1 MAKLMSLRK
10 CFFALLIALGSTS
23 NLVAQYFE
31 HSSSTYLQA
40 GLGFYPYLTYG
51 SAVDASLAS
60 TSRFQL
66 DLNVHLGWAITRSL
80 YLAGGYDG
88 VLDEIFTSGTYSNQ
102 ISSSLFS
109 LGVRIYPF
117 VNRLV
122 IGADVG
128 VSMVNGFTALGY
140 GFGGI
145 VAWDF
150 SPFGLNFEVGARTLY
165 LNFNYSSPSYMF
177 AVMPI
182 ICFVIR

>member
-1 MAKLMSLRK
+1 M
-10 CFFALLIALGSTS
+10 
-23 NLVAQYFE
+23 
-31 HSSSTYLQA
+31 
-40 GLGFYPYLTYG
+40 
-51 SAVDASLAS
+51 
-60 TSRFQL
+60 
-66 DLNVHLGWAITRSL
+66 
-80 YLAGGYDG
+80 
-88 VLDEIFTSGTYSNQ
+88 DEIFTSGTYSNQ

-165 LNFNYSSPSYMF
+165 LNFNFSSPSYMF